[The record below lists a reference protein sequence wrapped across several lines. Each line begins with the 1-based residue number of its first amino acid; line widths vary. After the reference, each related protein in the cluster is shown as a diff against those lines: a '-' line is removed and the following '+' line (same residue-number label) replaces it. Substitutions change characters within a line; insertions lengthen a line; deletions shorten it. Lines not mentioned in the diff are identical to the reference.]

1 MADVSATYQPLPG
14 HILGEI
20 SNELVSLH
28 KATCGRGA
36 SDAATHV
43 AGDTVVCVMRG
54 VLTHADQT
62 LLNNGEESAVRAQ
75 RERLHHAMRAEAKAI
90 VERHTGREVTTVLFA
105 VEPAAEIE
113 SVVFLLSRETAG
125 GGNGRAHQR

>member
-1 MADVSATYQPLPG
+1 MAKMAEASVTHQPTPG
-14 HILGEI
+14 HILGHI

-36 SDAATHV
+36 TDAATHV

-62 LLNNGEESAVRAQ
+62 LLRRGEESAVRAQ
-75 RERLHHAMRAEAKAI
+75 RERLHHAMRAEAKAV
-90 VERHTGREVTTVLFA
+90 VERLTGREVTTVLFA
-105 VEPAAEIE
+105 VEPAEEIE
-113 SVVFLLSRETAG
+113 SIVFLLEREPGAG
-125 GGNGRAHQR
+125 DNGR